1 MNPSPDHDAMS
12 HDRAAQLIS
21 TLGLKPHP
29 EGGHYREVF
38 RSSASVHPGDGRGER
53 CGLTTIYFLLNAGEQ
68 GRLHRVSSDEAW
80 HFYEGDPLDLLWTGD
95 EDAVLHQARL
105 GPVADGMAP
114 VAVVPAGAWQAA
126 RSSGAYTLVGCT
138 VGPGFDFADFQM
150 LGDHPELARE
160 LCARNPGL
168 LPFV

>member
-1 MNPSPDHDAMS
+1 M
-12 HDRAAQLIS
+12 HDRAAHLIS
-21 TLGLKPHP
+21 SLGLTPHP

-53 CGLTTIYFLLNAGEQ
+53 CSLTTIYFLLNAGEQ
-68 GRLHRVSSDEAW
+68 SRLHRVTSDEAW
-80 HFYEGDPLDLLWTGD
+80 HFYEGDPLDLLWTGT
-95 EDAVLHQARL
+95 EPTVLHRARL

-150 LGDHPELARE
+150 LGDHPELAGD
-160 LCARNPGL
+160 LCARHPGL
-168 LPFV
+168 RPYV